1 MNRNE
6 EHPEIEDIKNICGI
20 TPDTKETKDV
30 CEKVNKEN
38 PNTKGNANAAKL
50 KKNISSEDSVNPGSQ
65 NISKNT
71 NPK

>member
-6 EHPEIEDIKNICGI
+6 DHPEIENIKNICDI
-20 TPDTKETKDV
+20 SPDTKETKDV

-38 PNTKGNANAAKL
+38 PNTKGNANDAKL
-50 KKNISSEDSVNPGSQ
+50 KNNISSEDPVNQ

-71 NPK
+71 NPQ